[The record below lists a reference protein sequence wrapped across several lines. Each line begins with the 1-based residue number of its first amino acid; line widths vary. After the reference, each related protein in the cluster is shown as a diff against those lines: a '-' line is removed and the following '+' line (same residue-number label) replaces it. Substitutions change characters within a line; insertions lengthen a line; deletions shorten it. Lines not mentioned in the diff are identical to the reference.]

1 MARGRPGAGG
11 KGTLGH
17 GFSKCSAW
25 QWSAGR
31 AEGSVARVWAAIPAQ
46 LATSFLPERAWT
58 RFAEKEEREG
68 DVDDAILD

>member
-1 MARGRPGAGG
+1 
-11 KGTLGH
+11 
-17 GFSKCSAW
+17 
-25 QWSAGR
+25 
-31 AEGSVARVWAAIPAQ
+31 VARVWAAIPAQ